1 MTPAST
7 LLVDRPTYLDRLW
20 KRRHNGMVKV
30 IQGPR
35 RCGKS
40 TLLKLFQMRLRDRGV
55 GADHLVSFN
64 LEDRV
69 HASLLTADA
78 LHDAVM
84 QKVEDSGMHYVFIDE
99 VQMCPGFERAVDSL
113 ILRENIDLYITGSN
127 AFMLSGELA
136 TLLTGRY
143 MPLEVMPLSF
153 SEYRSGTVSDGLSV
167 EEDFQQYIRGGSFP
181 ALLKYRHD
189 ETYVDD
195 YYQMLQNSMI
205 VKDIAIR
212 HQFKKIDLLE
222 RLTRFLA
229 SGVGSIISARKIA
242 DTLSSEKEDVSNR
255 TISDY
260 LKALAESYFFLAVP
274 RFDVVGR
281 QLLRGNEKYYLCDPG
296 FRYHL
301 VAARDR
307 ALGHIVENV
316 VYLELRRRYTTVTV
330 GKTPTSEIDFVA
342 QRGDVIHY
350 YQVSLSVMD
359 EQTFERE
366 IKAFDGVPDNYPKF
380 LLSMD
385 RIGAGENHN
394 GIEQLHLLDW
404 LLQTPE

>member
-84 QKVEDSGMHYVFIDE
+84 QKVGDSGMHYVFIDE

-229 SGVGSIISARKIA
+229 SGVGNIISARKIA

-281 QLLRGNEKYYLCDPG
+281 QLLRGNEYMVSSLIARAKSCYLGTTFPEG
-296 FRYHL
+296 
-301 VAARDR
+301 AQTNTR
-307 ALGHIVENV
+307 ALIQLCGEATSCGNV
-316 VYLELRRRYTTVTV
+316 DRLSEAPASRV
-330 GKTPTSEIDFVA
+330 GE
-342 QRGDVIHY
+342 
-350 YQVSLSVMD
+350 
-359 EQTFERE
+359 
-366 IKAFDGVPDNYPKF
+366 
-380 LLSMD
+380 
-385 RIGAGENHN
+385 RIGLIPYSPARKALRETL
-394 GIEQLHLLDW
+394 ESLHRLAHS
-404 LLQTPE
+404 